1 MSPYALCCITITTR
15 WVFKNHFLLK
25 NRIHDSDG
33 LKTYLLTQKN
43 NPPQNITYSSN
54 LYYSFQNSQVLGC
67 KTFKQWNWGTCETG
81 FSLGTAEIGIIK
93 HSEGT
98 SLLID
103 PYVNLIQ
110 PNTKMINFYLL
121 HESAPMEEKL
131 SPPHRSISCWSFP
144 PIWLLKTLTTLISP
158 LSGQPPSTTQIQS
171 HPTAPQTV

>member
-1 MSPYALCCITITTR
+1 MTQMVWRRIC
-15 WVFKNHFLLK
+15 LLK
-25 NRIHDSDG
+25 KIIHP
-33 LKTYLLTQKN
+33 K
-43 NPPQNITYSSN
+43 NITYSSN

-81 FSLGTAEIGIIK
+81 FSLGTAEISIIK